1 MAHDGLCSLRII
13 CKSASCIKLTCVI
26 NADLVAISYVDA
38 SCYLDR
44 VMHEVVTSTAVGRA
58 SRHVHFALQ
67 WCGVR
72 RKVCVVRLGSVRS
85 IAPTALVSRT
95 TRVKPS
101 PGPGGGPKSNTP
113 QHLPRPCTHA
123 STVLG
128 REIR

>member
-1 MAHDGLCSLRII
+1 M
-13 CKSASCIKLTCVI
+13 I
-26 NADLVAISYVDA
+26 NTDLVAISYVDA

-113 QHLPRPCTHA
+113 QQVALPC
-123 STVLG
+123 
-128 REIR
+128 